1 MLLFNKTK
9 KICALRG
16 KEKLTQAIEV
26 DQNK

>member
-1 MLLFNKTK
+1 MFLFKKTK

-16 KEKLTQAIEV
+16 KEKLTQTTEV